1 MAAVGFRSSFNGS
14 LDLGLGVS
22 LFIFDALFDSL
33 VDSFFDLL
41 LRLLKS
47 EVGSVMLGHRDAQGH
62 LSDLPGL
69 FMLLNFLGCFG
80 GGCGFCTFDSSHFSL
95 THSGNDVRF
104 YAFLSGSL
112 NRGLPVLG
120 VL

>member
-1 MAAVGFRSSFNGS
+1 MVTVVFRSSSFNGS
-14 LDLGLGVS
+14 L
-22 LFIFDALFDSL
+22 
-33 VDSFFDLL
+33 DLL

-47 EVGSVMLGHRDAQGH
+47 EVGSVMLCHRDAQGH
-62 LSDLPGL
+62 LGDLPGL
-69 FMLLNFLGCFG
+69 LMLLNFFGCFG

-95 THSGNDVRF
+95 THS
-104 YAFLSGSL
+104 FLSGSL